1 MENRKLGKATDIRMA
16 LLRGQ
21 VTDLLWYGKI
31 ETTFDRA
38 KEVQKIAEKL
48 LTKAINSYTD
58 TVKKVESRQRKKK
71 DKKGNVTV
79 EEYKVELVNDGPK
92 KLAARRAIMA
102 VVYDAKE
109 SKAFTES
116 KAAYRART
124 GKIQHPLIEKIFNEY
139 APKYAN
145 RAEEKGTKGGYT
157 RVLRNGF
164 RRGDG
169 AELALIEL
177 V

>member
-1 MENRKLGKATDIRMA
+1 MENRKLGKATDMRMA

-21 VTDLLWYGKI
+21 VTDLLWHGKI

-48 LTKAINSYTD
+48 ITKAINSYTD
-58 TVKKVESRQRKKK
+58 TVKKVETRQRKKK

-79 EEYKVELVNDGPK
+79 EEYKIELVNDGPK

-102 VVYDAKE
+102 VVYDVKE
-109 SKAFTES
+109 EKAFTES
-116 KAAYRART
+116 KSAYKVRT
-124 GKIQHPLIEKIFNEY
+124 GKIQHPLVEKIFNEY
-139 APKYAN
+139 APRYAN

-157 RVLRNGF
+157 RVLKNGF

-169 AELALIEL
+169 AELAIIEL

>member
-1 MENRKLGKATDIRMA
+1 MA

-21 VTDLLWYGKI
+21 VTDLLWHGKI

-48 LTKAINSYTD
+48 ITKAINSYTD
-58 TVKKVESRQRKKK
+58 TVKKVETRQRKKK

-79 EEYKVELVNDGPK
+79 EEYKIELVNDGPK

-102 VVYDAKE
+102 VVYDVKE
-109 SKAFTES
+109 EKAFTES
-116 KAAYRART
+116 KSAYKVRT
-124 GKIQHPLIEKIFNEY
+124 GKIQHPLVEKIFNEY
-139 APKYAN
+139 APRYAN

-157 RVLRNGF
+157 RVLKNGF

-169 AELALIEL
+169 AELAIIEL